1 MEILNIGNIDVSRTP
16 ERKKRL
22 LIFHS
27 GVSPPI

>member
-16 ERKKRL
+16 ERNNRF